1 MAISIDFA
9 DDAELQ
15 AKIKVVG
22 VGGAGGNAI
31 NTMIHSGLDGVEFIA
46 ANTDTQALSANAAP
60 MKIQL
65 GTNLTRGLG
74 AGATPEVGRKA
85 ALEDVQRIAET
96 LQGADMVFVTA
107 GMGGGTGTGAAP
119 IISQIARDQGAL
131 TVGVVTKPF
140 QFEGRKR
147 MKNAMLGLEEL
158 RQSVDTIITIPN
170 EKLLSVADDDMSMLE
185 AFRRA
190 DDVLLQAVRG
200 ISDLIVRSGIINV
213 DFADVRTIMSCT
225 GKALMGTGYG
235 RGAGR
240 AMEAADVAVNSPLL
254 DDISI
259 AGATGIL
266 INFTAGPDVKL
277 REVQEAARMVQESA
291 HEDAN
296 IIFGLVTDPN
306 MEDVVKVTVIAT
318 GFDAP
323 VPEQLSQNAYHH
335 AATHYPSQS
344 IQAQS
349 SRSVAAHSMPRSSLI
364 PSHANHAHHGNQAGA
379 NARAAVAA
387 AQHQQPRGALS
398 RPARGVESQAPH
410 QSRQSNAPEQQQQPA
425 RAFGAAAMLDEAVLD
440 IPAYLR
446 RSRG

>member
-1 MAISIDFA
+1 MTISIDFA
-9 DDAELQ
+9 EDAELS

-46 ANTDTQALSANAAP
+46 ANTDTQALTTNAAP
-60 MKIQL
+60 AKIQL
-65 GTNLTRGLG
+65 GVNLTRGLG

-85 ALEDVQRIAET
+85 ALEDVQRIAEA
-96 LQGADMVFVTA
+96 LHGADMVFVTA

-119 IISQIARDQGAL
+119 IIAQIARDQGAL

-140 QFEGRKR
+140 QFEGRRR
-147 MKNAMLGLEEL
+147 MRNAVTGLEEL

-170 EKLLSVADDDMSMLE
+170 EKLLTVADDDMSMLE

-200 ISDLIVRSGIINV
+200 ISDLIVRSGVINV

-235 RGAGR
+235 RGSNR
-240 AMEAADVAVNSPLL
+240 AMEAADVAINSPLL

-277 REVQEAARMVQESA
+277 KEVREAASMVQEAA

-318 GFDAP
+318 GF
-323 VPEQLSQNAYHH
+323 ESQTTE
-335 AATHYPSQS
+335 THYS
-344 IQAQS
+344 IPAAAAYPTHAQHVAMSGHAQLRSPAQQAIARTS
-349 SRSVAAHSMPRSSLI
+349 TPGMSTPPPPPRSNI
-364 PSHANHAHHGNQAGA
+364 
-379 NARAAVAA
+379 
-387 AQHQQPRGALS
+387 QPRTVLA
-398 RPARGVESQAPH
+398 RPARGVESAPRH
-410 QSRQSNAPEQQQQPA
+410 ASMPEPQPA
-425 RAFGAAAMLDEAVLD
+425 RAFGASAIHDEAVLD

>member
-9 DDAELQ
+9 DDAELH

-60 MKIQL
+60 QKIQL
-65 GTNLTRGLG
+65 GAGLTRGLG

-85 ALEDVQRIAET
+85 ALEDVQRIAEA
-96 LQGADMVFVTA
+96 LHGADMVFVTA

-119 IISQIARDQGAL
+119 IIAQIARDQGAL

-140 QFEGRKR
+140 QFEGRRR

-170 EKLLSVADDDMSMLE
+170 EKLLTVADDDMSMLE

-318 GFDAP
+318 GFDVPIIEAP
-323 VPEQLSQNAYHH
+323 
-335 AATHYPSQS
+335 ATHSAYSSSLYPSQS
-344 IQAQS
+344 AQS
-349 SRSVAAHSMPRSSLI
+349 QAIAARTVAQSRVPGRSSQVIVPAQARTLQR
-364 PSHANHAHHGNQAGA
+364 PS
-379 NARAAVAA
+379 
-387 AQHQQPRGALS
+387 
-398 RPARGVESQAPH
+398 RGVDPAARPQAPSPS
-410 QSRQSNAPEQQQQPA
+410 QEAQPQAA
-425 RAFGAAAMLDEAVLD
+425 RVFGAAAMHDEAVLD

-446 RSRG
+446 RARG